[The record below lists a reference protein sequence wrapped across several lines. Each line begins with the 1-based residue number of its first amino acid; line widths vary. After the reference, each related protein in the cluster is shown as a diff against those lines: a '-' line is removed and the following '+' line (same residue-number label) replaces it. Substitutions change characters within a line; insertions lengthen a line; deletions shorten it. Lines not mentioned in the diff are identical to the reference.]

1 MKINE
6 GIWKTFSVMLSEKKK
21 KTKIQ
26 SHYVHSDLNHVK
38 IL

>member
-21 KTKIQ
+21 KPRPKVIMC
-26 SHYVHSDLNHVK
+26 
-38 IL
+38 IPI